1 MVMTLEKKNRNG
13 KTCKDNWSVGTR
25 HFQMQGCNLLRGTAK
40 YLGKHSEKNICWIL
54 LHLLLNQNSLFQP
67 AVPTS
72 SKHHFSM
79 KTGRV
84 CRLILPTLMPAWGV
98 GGVFRELHIKL
109 YLMSSPLAQAVGK
122 TYCYFSSEITSFKNV
137 SSVCLQKARSHSTW
151 SSKQFGWPC
160 QLNNIQSNKKKYDW
174 QNSHN
179 KTNKQKNPT

>member
-1 MVMTLEKKNRNG
+1 MAKLAKTTEVLEHTISKCKAV
-13 KTCKDNWSVGTR
+13 TCWGELQNTWENTVRKIFAEFYCTCYWS
-25 HFQMQGCNLLRGTAK
+25 K
-40 YLGKHSEKNICWIL
+40 
-54 LHLLLNQNSLFQP
+54 SLFQP

-72 SKHHFSM
+72 SKHHFST
-79 KTGRV
+79 KIGRA
-84 CRLILPTLMPAWGV
+84 CRLTLPTLMPAWGV

-109 YLMSSPLAQAVGK
+109 YLSTSPLAQAVGK

-160 QLNNIQSNKKKYDW
+160 QLSNIQSNKKKYDW

-179 KTNKQKNPT
+179 KNKQTKNLHR